1 MSTPTYLFRRDRSDP
16 AGFRLDRD
24 AGLLVPLDLPPDADE
39 ETGADAPRVS
49 FNVTKT
55 PPASQGLAADP
66 WPDTV
71 EAIDAL
77 APADTDSMLRIFRPL
92 DVLDSR
98 ESVMTQRSETRS
110 RLMPALRQATRM
122 GGWRSLP
129 WVPASVADGP
139 DGTGPAD
146 GAPATPF
153 TGFGPE
159 AENFREVIEHLQCQ
173 WTLASH
179 AARPADA
186 RIDPILLVGDP
197 GIGKT
202 LFARRFAAAMG
213 TRCEVYSAAAAE
225 EAFQLVGTDTGWS
238 NTAPGL
244 IYTMLARHD
253 SAAPILVIDE
263 IDKVR
268 STGYR
273 NSPVNALLDLLE
285 PESACRWKDTGM
297 QLTCD
302 ASRVI
307 VLATAN
313 DARCVSAPLLSR
325 CTVFEVPPPT
335 PAQRRLIVEQHFA
348 DLRRTHRCPE
358 DLRLDE
364 AGLRAAAEHE
374 DIRASLREVRQGFAR
389 TLRAGSTVVTVTVR
403 RRPGRSKIGFV

>member
-1 MSTPTYLFRRDRSDP
+1 MTDTYLFRRDRNEPS
-16 AGFRLDRD
+16 GYRLDRD
-24 AGLLVPLDLPPDADE
+24 AGLLVPLDLDRRDDDE
-39 ETGADAPRVS
+39 ETAGEVLHTAIASRS
-49 FNVTKT
+49 QR
-55 PPASQGLAADP
+55 PPAEP
-66 WPDTV
+66 WPDTA

-77 APADTDSMLRIFRPL
+77 APADTDGMLRAFSPAA
-92 DVLDSR
+92 VLESR
-98 ESVMTQRSETRS
+98 ETVLAQRPETRN
-110 RLMPALRQATRM
+110 RLLPVLRQATRM

-129 WVPASVADGP
+129 WTPVGSA
-139 DGTGPAD
+139 PAD
-146 GAPATPF
+146 PF

-173 WTLASH
+173 WTLACH
-179 AARPADA
+179 AVRPADA

-197 GIGKT
+197 GVGKT

-238 NTAPGL
+238 NTGPGL
-244 IYTMLARHD
+244 LYTMLARHD

-263 IDKVR
+263 VDKVR
-268 STGYR
+268 SNGYR

-325 CTVFEVPPPT
+325 CTVFDIPPPT

-348 DLRRTHRCPE
+348 ELRRTHRCPE

-364 AGLRAAAEHE
+364 AGLRATAEHE
-374 DIRASLREVRQGFAR
+374 DIRASLRELRQGFAR

>member
-1 MSTPTYLFRRDRSDP
+1 MTDTYLFRRDRNEPS
-16 AGFRLDRD
+16 GYRLDRD
-24 AGLLVPLDLPPDADE
+24 AGLLLPLDLDRRDDDE
-39 ETGADAPRVS
+39 ETAGEVLHTAIASR
-49 FNVTKT
+49 
-55 PPASQGLAADP
+55 SQGPAAEP
-66 WPDTV
+66 WPDTA

-77 APADTDSMLRIFRPL
+77 APADTDGMLRVFRPT

-98 ESVMTQRSETRS
+98 ESVMTQRSETRN
-110 RLMPALRQATRM
+110 RLMPALRQATRE

-129 WVPASVADGP
+129 WTPAPVADGSE
-139 DGTGPAD
+139 GTGPAD
-146 GAPATPF
+146 CAPPTPF

-173 WTLASH
+173 WTLACH
-179 AARPADA
+179 AVRPADA
-186 RIDPILLVGDP
+186 RIDPILLVGAP
-197 GIGKT
+197 GVGKT

-263 IDKVR
+263 VDKVR
-268 STGYR
+268 SSGYR

-297 QLTCD
+297 QLRCD

-325 CTVFEVPPPT
+325 CTVFDVPPPT
-335 PAQRRLIVEQHFA
+335 PAQRRLIVEQHFE
-348 DLRRTHRCPE
+348 DLRRTHHCPE

-374 DIRASLREVRQGFAR
+374 DIREALREVRQGFAR
-389 TLRAGSTVVTVTVR
+389 TLRYGSTVVTVTVR
-403 RRPGRSKIGFV
+403 RTGARKRIGFV

>member
-1 MSTPTYLFRRDRSDP
+1 MANAYL
-16 AGFRLDRD
+16 FRLDRD
-24 AGLLVPLDLPPDADE
+24 AVLLVPLDLPPDADE
-39 ETGADAPRVS
+39 ERAADASRVS
-49 FNVTKT
+49 VNVTKT
-55 PPASQGLAADP
+55 PTVSQGLAAEP
-66 WPDTV
+66 WPETA

-77 APADTDSMLRIFRPL
+77 APADTDGMLRVFSPA
-92 DVLDSR
+92 DVLESR
-98 ESVMTQRSETRS
+98 AAMETQRKETRD
-110 RLMPALRQATRM
+110 RLLPALRQATHM

-129 WVPASVADGP
+129 WTPASLADRSGGTSP
-139 DGTGPAD
+139 GDGTP
-146 GAPATPF
+146 PTPF
-153 TGFGPE
+153 MGFGPE
-159 AENFREVIEHLQCQ
+159 AENFREVMEHLQCQ
-173 WTLASH
+173 WTLACH
-179 AARPADA
+179 AVRPADA

-197 GIGKT
+197 GVGKT
-202 LFARRFAAAMG
+202 HFARRFAAAMG

-238 NTAPGL
+238 NTGPGL

-263 IDKVR
+263 VDKVR
-268 STGYR
+268 SSGYR

-297 QLTCD
+297 QLRCD

-325 CTVFEVPPPT
+325 CTVFDVPPPT
-335 PAQRRLIVEQHFA
+335 PAQRRLIVEQQFA
-348 DLRRTHRCPE
+348 ELRRTHRCPE

-364 AGLRAAAEHE
+364 AGLRAATEHE

-389 TLRAGSTVVTVTVR
+389 TLQAGSTVVTVTVR

>member
-1 MSTPTYLFRRDRSDP
+1 MANAYLFRRDRSDP

-39 ETGADAPRVS
+39 ERAADAPRVS
-49 FNVTKT
+49 VNVTKT
-55 PPASQGLAADP
+55 PTVSQGLAAEP
-66 WPDTV
+66 WPDTA

-77 APADTDSMLRIFRPL
+77 APADTDGMLRVFSPA
-92 DVLDSR
+92 DVLESR
-98 ESVMTQRSETRS
+98 AAMETQRKETRD
-110 RLMPALRQATRM
+110 RLLPALRQATRM

-129 WVPASVADGP
+129 WTPASVADGSG
-139 DGTGPAD
+139 GTSPAG
-146 GAPATPF
+146 GAPPTPF

-173 WTLASH
+173 WTLACH
-179 AARPADA
+179 AVRPADA

-197 GIGKT
+197 GVGKT

-263 IDKVR
+263 VDKVR
-268 STGYR
+268 SSGYR

-297 QLTCD
+297 QLRCD

-325 CTVFEVPPPT
+325 CTVFDVPPPT
-335 PAQRRLIVEQHFA
+335 PAQRRLIVEQHFE
-348 DLRRTHRCPE
+348 DLRRTHHCPE

-374 DIRASLREVRQGFAR
+374 DIREVLREVRQGFAR
-389 TLRAGSTVVTVTVR
+389 TLRYGSTVVTLTVR

>member
-1 MSTPTYLFRRDRSDP
+1 MTDTYLFRRDLNEPS
-16 AGFRLDRD
+16 GYRLDRD
-24 AGLLVPLDLPPDADE
+24 AGLLVPLDLDRRDDDE
-39 ETGADAPRVS
+39 ETAGEVLQTAIASR
-49 FNVTKT
+49 
-55 PPASQGLAADP
+55 SQGPAAEP
-66 WPDTV
+66 WPDTA
-71 EAIDAL
+71 ETIDAL
-77 APADTDSMLRIFRPL
+77 APADTDGMLRVFSPAA
-92 DVLDSR
+92 VLESR
-98 ESVMTQRSETRS
+98 ETVLAQRPETRN
-110 RLMPALRQATRM
+110 RLLPVLRQATRM

-129 WVPASVADGP
+129 WTPAPVADGSG
-139 DGTGPAD
+139 GTGPAD
-146 GAPATPF
+146 CAPPTPF

-173 WTLASH
+173 WTLACH
-179 AARPADA
+179 AVRPADA

-197 GIGKT
+197 GVGKT

-253 SAAPILVIDE
+253 SGAPILVIDE
-263 IDKVR
+263 VDKVR
-268 STGYR
+268 SSGYR

-285 PESACRWKDTGM
+285 PESACRWKDPGM
-297 QLTCD
+297 QLRCD

-313 DARCVSAPLLSR
+313 DARCVSTPLLSR
-325 CTVFEVPPPT
+325 CTVFDVPPPT
-335 PAQRRLIVEQHFA
+335 PAQRRLIVEQHFE
-348 DLRRTHRCPE
+348 DLRRTHHCPE

-374 DIRASLREVRQGFAR
+374 DIREVLREVRQGFAR
-389 TLRAGSTVVTVTVR
+389 TLRYGSTVVTLTVR

>member
-1 MSTPTYLFRRDRSDP
+1 MTDTYLFRRDRNEPS
-16 AGFRLDRD
+16 GYRLDRD
-24 AGLLVPLDLPPDADE
+24 AGLLVPLDLDRRDDE
-39 ETGADAPRVS
+39 EETAGEVLHTAIASR
-49 FNVTKT
+49 
-55 PPASQGLAADP
+55 SQGPAAEP
-66 WPDTV
+66 WPDTA
-71 EAIDAL
+71 ETIDAL
-77 APADTDSMLRIFRPL
+77 APADTDGMLRVFSPAA
-92 DVLDSR
+92 VLESR
-98 ESVMTQRSETRS
+98 ETVLAQRPETRN
-110 RLMPALRQATRM
+110 RLLPVLRQATRM

-129 WVPASVADGP
+129 WTPAPVADGSG
-139 DGTGPAD
+139 GTGPAD
-146 GAPATPF
+146 CAPPTPF

-173 WTLASH
+173 WTLACH
-179 AARPADA
+179 AVRPADA

-197 GIGKT
+197 GVGKT

-238 NTAPGL
+238 NTGPGL

-263 IDKVR
+263 VDKVR
-268 STGYR
+268 SSGYR

-297 QLTCD
+297 QLRCD

-325 CTVFEVPPPT
+325 CTVFDVPPPT
-335 PAQRRLIVEQHFA
+335 PAQRRLIVEQHFE
-348 DLRRTHRCPE
+348 DLRRTHHCPE

-374 DIRASLREVRQGFAR
+374 DIREALREVRQGFAR
-389 TLRAGSTVVTVTVR
+389 TLRYGSTVVTLTVR

>member
-1 MSTPTYLFRRDRSDP
+1 MANTYLFRRDRSDP

-24 AGLLVPLDLPPDADE
+24 AGLLVPLDLPPAADE
-39 ETGADAPRVS
+39 ETGTDAPRMSVS
-49 FNVTKT
+49 VTKIPT
-55 PPASQGLAADP
+55 ASQGPAAEP
-66 WPDTV
+66 WPDTA

-77 APADTDSMLRIFRPL
+77 APADTDRMLRVFRPT

-98 ESVMTQRSETRS
+98 ESVMTQRSETRN

-129 WVPASVADGP
+129 WTPAPVADGSG
-139 DGTGPAD
+139 GTGPAD
-146 GAPATPF
+146 GAPAMPF

-159 AENFREVIEHLQCQ
+159 AENFCEVIEHLQCQ
-173 WTLASH
+173 WTLACH
-179 AARPADA
+179 AVRPADA
-186 RIDPILLVGDP
+186 RIDPILLVGEP
-197 GIGKT
+197 GAGKT
-202 LFARRFAAAMG
+202 HFARRFAAAMG

-244 IYTMLARHD
+244 IYNMLARHD

-263 IDKVR
+263 VDKVR
-268 STGYR
+268 SNGYR

-285 PESACRWKDTGM
+285 PESARRWKDTGL
-297 QLTCD
+297 QLTLD

-307 VLATAN
+307 VIATAN
-313 DARCVSAPLLSR
+313 EIIGIPASLLSR
-325 CTVFEVPPPT
+325 CMVFEIPPPT
-335 PAQRRLIVEQHFA
+335 PAQRQLIVEQYFSNLA
-348 DLRRTHRCPE
+348 ATHHCPP

-364 AGLRAAAEHE
+364 PGLRAVAEHE

-389 TLRAGSTVVTVTVR
+389 TLRAGSTVVTVTER
-403 RRPGRSKIGFV
+403 RSGSGRRKIGFT